1 MLINEKTQ
9 IYVLSL
15 PVNVKDFKCDCL
27 IDHSLRQ
34 KKDLMCVMLFFLYYT
49 QEVVSK
55 ETIKVLSKGQYCV
68 IKDVVDKHGTPQL
81 GKRELRVGPCSFFLH
96 PGKQNIDTKKY
107 KT

>member
-1 MLINEKTQ
+1 MSI
-9 IYVLSL
+9 
-15 PVNVKDFKCDCL
+15 
-27 IDHSLRQ
+27 
-34 KKDLMCVMLFFLYYT
+34 FLVYS

-96 PGKQNIDTKKY
+96 PGKQNIDKKN
-107 KT
+107 KKLIIPLQQINLAVTFSLWS

>member
-15 PVNVKDFKCDCL
+15 SVNVKDFKCDCL

-34 KKDLMCVMLFFLYYT
+34 KKGLGCVMSLFLLYS

-96 PGKQNIDTKKY
+96 PGKQKQNY
-107 KT
+107 